1 MFDDKKLEELVRE
14 KEQRAAVS
22 DGRMPV
28 MSRDVKQSMTLK
40 MDRFT
45 SRKEDYEPQRNVV
58 VNTIQVSDSMDALR
72 AEQDRKRREE
82 DYKRRMEQIR
92 KMYSRDK
99 TQDKYNQDYSYSFV
113 WKNKQHE

>member
-1 MFDDKKLEELVRE
+1 MISTSLFDEKKLEELVRE

-22 DGRMPV
+22 NGRMPTGV
-28 MSRDVKQSMTLK
+28 KDVKQSMTLK

-45 SRKEDYEPQRNVV
+45 RRKEEYEPERKVI
-58 VNTIQVSDSMDALR
+58 VNTIQASDSVDVAR
-72 AEQDRKRREE
+72 AEAERKRREE

-99 TQDKYNQDYSYSFV
+99 GEDKYNQDYSYYIV
-113 WKNKQHE
+113 C